1 VAIVNVIM
9 LIAAGGLMAAEPL
22 TLTARE
28 WPAPH
33 RTEALAMN
41 SHMVNMI
48 ATLVSQEQTMLII
61 RHAGGDAGERM
72 ADDLRQALVSLG
84 VPSARLRFE
93 PAAAASGQ
101 LILELMIN
109 P

>member
-1 VAIVNVIM
+1 M
-9 LIAAGGLMAAEPL
+9 LVAAGGLTAATPL
-22 TLTARE
+22 TLTTQE

-33 RTEALAMN
+33 HTEALTVQGPVV
-41 SHMVNMI
+41 SMV
-48 ATLVSQEQTMLII
+48 AALVSQEQSVLVI
-61 RHAGGDAGERM
+61 RHAGGEAGERL
-72 ADDLRQALVSLG
+72 ADSLRQVLVSLG

>member
-1 VAIVNVIM
+1 V
-9 LIAAGGLMAAEPL
+9 
-22 TLTARE
+22 
-28 WPAPH
+28 
-33 RTEALAMN
+33 
-41 SHMVNMI
+41 
-48 ATLVSQEQTMLII
+48 I
-61 RHAGGDAGERM
+61 RHAGGEAGERL
-72 ADDLRQALVSLG
+72 ADSLRQVLVSLG

>member
-1 VAIVNVIM
+1 MLNVIM
-9 LIAAGGLMAAEPL
+9 LIAAGGLIAAQPL
-22 TLTARE
+22 TITSRE

-33 RTEALAMN
+33 RTEALTA
-41 SHMVNMI
+41 SPPVVNLVT
-48 ATLVSQEQTMLII
+48 ALVSQEQAVLVV
-61 RHAGGDAGERM
+61 RHAGGEAGERL
-72 ADDLRQALVSLG
+72 ADSLRQALVSLG

-101 LILELMIN
+101 LILELMTN